1 MRERRATGG
10 IGLVIYLFLVPRSI
24 IDLRFEIGYKESTVP
39 EKVPRIGIRET
50 SAGGYVKSEIRLHSA
65 GFRIGQR

>member
-1 MRERRATGG
+1 M
-10 IGLVIYLFLVPRSI
+10 VIYLFLVPRSI
-24 IDLRFEIGYKESTVP
+24 IDIRFELGYKESTVP

-50 SAGGYVKSEIRLHSA
+50 SAGGYVKYGIRVHNA